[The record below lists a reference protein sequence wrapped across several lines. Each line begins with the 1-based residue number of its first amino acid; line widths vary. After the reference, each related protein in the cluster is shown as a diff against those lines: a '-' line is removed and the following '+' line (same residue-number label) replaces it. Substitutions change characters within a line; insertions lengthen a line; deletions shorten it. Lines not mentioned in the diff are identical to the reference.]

1 MEGTYPPKYECSVAG
16 VVGFDKVI
24 EKIERSGCPAHGVE
38 FCWSRAMD
46 FEPEVSNHLTSTRVF
61 ATQSK

>member
-1 MEGTYPPKYECSVAG
+1 MRVIKALLVMNNTAQNGGYVPPKYECSVAG

-38 FCWSRAMD
+38 FC
-46 FEPEVSNHLTSTRVF
+46 
-61 ATQSK
+61 